1 MSYRI
6 MLLLK
11 PYIRLYC
18 EKILGASQE
27 DVEFTY
33 REYNEF
39 SELFSIFQQ
48 EKTHYD
54 GFITSGY
61 IPLIAVRR
69 FIGAGE
75 EIPTAC
81 FNIEVEHIYQLMLKM
96 MLLKEKS
103 NVNRVG
109 IDFLED
115 GYTLRQA
122 LIEEKLPAMAV
133 NFVQELIDYP
143 AENIETKENELIE
156 AYRKKLEHNELDLI
170 LTQFYTVYKLGES
183 YGIPSYYVNPSV
195 NELKRT
201 FSSLKQQM
209 EIKRIR
215 GNISGAIVILPREK
229 ETWSITNEER
239 EQCLLELKQAVMILN
254 KKYMNSL
261 ILKEN
266 YSGYEIYTNSMLIKD
281 MTDNYGSCGIQT
293 LLKHEMNFDGVISYG
308 IGATLN
314 QARMNAW
321 EAAAYGKK
329 VLGKEQGSFLMDEN
343 ETVYLLDASPEEKA
357 AQPAETSKYL
367 REVASSVRLSVET
380 ISKLSSMMRL
390 EGSNEV
396 TAAQIV
402 KSLGIS
408 PRTASKILNNL
419 LQYGY
424 AEMIGQES
432 LGGKGRPVKHYRLK
446 FKE

>member
-11 PYIRLYC
+11 PHIRQYC
-18 EKILGASQE
+18 EEILGDSQD
-27 DVEFTY
+27 DVEITY
-33 REYNEF
+33 REYNEL
-39 SELFSIFQQ
+39 SELISIFRQ
-48 EKTHYD
+48 EKTQYD

-61 IPLIAVRR
+61 IPLITMKR
-69 FIGAGE
+69 FIENGE
-75 EIPTAC
+75 EVPTAC
-81 FNIEVEHIYQLMLKM
+81 FDIEVEHIYQLLLKM
-96 MLLKEKS
+96 MLQE
-103 NVNRVG
+103 NQPDVNRIG

-122 LIEEKLPAMAV
+122 LIEEKLPIMAEHFDRE
-133 NFVQELIDYP
+133 FVEYP
-143 AENIETKENELIE
+143 PEDIEVKENELLK
-156 AYRKKLEHNELDLI
+156 AYHDKLERHELDLI
-170 LTQFYTVYKLGES
+170 LTQFYTVYKMGKT

-195 NELKRT
+195 NELNRT

-209 EIKRIR
+209 EIKRMR

-229 ETWSITNEER
+229 DTWSITNEER
-239 EQCLLELKQAVMILN
+239 ERCLLELKQAVMILN

-261 ILKEN
+261 ILKES

-281 MTDNYGSCGIQT
+281 MTDHYNSCSIQT
-293 LLKHEMNFDGVISYG
+293 LLKHEMNFEGVISYG

-343 ETVYLLDASPEEKA
+343 ETVFLLDASSEEKA
-357 AQPAETSKYL
+357 AQPAEASKYL

-390 EGSNEV
+390 EGSDEV
-396 TAAQIV
+396 TASQIV

-419 LQYGY
+419 LLYGY
-424 AEMIGQES
+424 AEVIGQES

-446 FKE
+446 IKA

>member
-1 MSYRI
+1 M
-6 MLLLK
+6 
-11 PYIRLYC
+11 
-18 EKILGASQE
+18 
-27 DVEFTY
+27 
-33 REYNEF
+33 
-39 SELFSIFQQ
+39 
-48 EKTHYD
+48 
-54 GFITSGY
+54 
-61 IPLIAVRR
+61 RR
-69 FIGAGE
+69 
-75 EIPTAC
+75 
-81 FNIEVEHIYQLMLKM
+81 
-96 MLLKEKS
+96 
-103 NVNRVG
+103 
-109 IDFLED
+109 
-115 GYTLRQA
+115 
-122 LIEEKLPAMAV
+122 
-133 NFVQELIDYP
+133 
-143 AENIETKENELIE
+143 
-156 AYRKKLEHNELDLI
+156 
-170 LTQFYTVYKLGES
+170 
-183 YGIPSYYVNPSV
+183 
-195 NELKRT
+195 
-201 FSSLKQQM
+201 
-209 EIKRIR
+209 
-215 GNISGAIVILPREK
+215 NISGAIVILPREK

-239 EQCLLELKQAVMILN
+239 EQCLLELKQAVMVLN

-281 MTDNYGSCGIQT
+281 MTDNYSSCGIQA
-293 LLKHEMNFDGVISYG
+293 LLKREMNFDGVISYG

-329 VLGKEQGSFLMDEN
+329 VLGKELGSFLMDEN

-357 AQPAETSKYL
+357 AQPEESSKYL

-396 TAAQIV
+396 TAAQLV

-432 LGGKGRPVKHYRLK
+432 LGGKGRPIKHYRLK